1 VITLLRGASLL
12 NIDLVVRKDYNH
24 EIMKIIYDPNTDTM
38 TIILKESV
46 VAESDEEKKGIIID
60 YDNQGDMVSL
70 EILDARKRIT
80 QPTQLVYE
88 LADQAVES

>member
-1 VITLLRGASLL
+1 
-12 NIDLVVRKDYNH
+12 
-24 EIMKIIYDPNTDTM
+24 MKIIYDPNTDTM

-46 VAESDEEKKGIIID
+46 VVESDEEKKGIIID

-88 LADQAVES
+88 LADQAVESRTIY

>member
-1 VITLLRGASLL
+1 MP
-12 NIDLVVRKDYNH
+12 H
-24 EIMKIIYDPNTDTM
+24 EQNRNVWGLGMKIIYDPNTDTM

-88 LADQAVES
+88 LADQAVESGTI

>member
-1 VITLLRGASLL
+1 
-12 NIDLVVRKDYNH
+12 
-24 EIMKIIYDPNTDTM
+24 MKVIYDPNTDTM
-38 TIILKESV
+38 TIILKESA

-70 EILDARKRIT
+70 EILDAKKRIT

-88 LADQAVES
+88 LADHAVESGTT